1 MVNPMEL
8 FTASPILLAGVGTIP
23 MKKGYSMK
31 LFLISAAAVA
41 LALASPALA
50 QDHHDKGHNK
60 GDHNRGTQSAPQ
72 AAPAAKPVVPPHQKI
87 TPGNTTTQAPAAAYQ
102 KALRDATARNQRERQ
117 NNNRATNTNRPD
129 TNRATINRRDNNRPD
144 NSARSNDR
152 RDNNARGNDR
162 RDNSARGDNR
172 RDNSSNWNNNRRDNR
187 GSWQGRFNRRN
198 VEARHH
204 YRYRGDAW
212 RWPSGHSYRR
222 WTFGMT
228 LPSLFWGSNYWI
240 SDYSYYGLAY
250 PPPGTVWVRYGNDAI
265 LIDRYT
271 GEILE
276 VVYGQ
281 FY

>member
-1 MVNPMEL
+1 
-8 FTASPILLAGVGTIP
+8 
-23 MKKGYSMK
+23 
-31 LFLISAAAVA
+31 
-41 LALASPALA
+41 
-50 QDHHDKGHNK
+50 

-129 TNRATINRRDNNRPD
+129 TNRTTINRRDNNRPD

-152 RDNNARGNDR
+152 RDN
-162 RDNSARGDNR
+162 SARGDNR
-172 RDNSSNWNNNRRDNR
+172 RDNSSNWNNSRRDNR

-265 LIDRYT
+265 LIDRYS

>member
-1 MVNPMEL
+1 
-8 FTASPILLAGVGTIP
+8 
-23 MKKGYSMK
+23 MK

-50 QDHHDKGHNK
+50 QDHQDKGHGK

-72 AAPAAKPVVPPHQKI
+72 AAPAAKPVVPPHQRI
-87 TPGNTTTQAPAAAYQ
+87 TPGNATTQSPAAVYQ
-102 KALRDATARNQRERQ
+102 QAVRDATARNQRERQ
-117 NNNRATNTNRPD
+117 NNNRATNTYRPD
-129 TNRATINRRDNNRPD
+129 TNRANVNRRDNNRPY
-144 NSARSNDR
+144 
-152 RDNNARGNDR
+152 NNARSSNQ
-162 RDNSARGDNR
+162 
-172 RDNSSNWNNNRRDNR
+172 RDNSSNWNNNNRGNNGSNWNNNYRGNNSSNWNNNNRRDNR
-187 GSWQGRFNRRN
+187 GSWQGRYNRRD
-198 VEARHH
+198 VQAQRH
-204 YRYRGDAW
+204 YRYRGSAW

-228 LPSLFWGSNYWI
+228 LPSLFWGRNYWI

-250 PPPGTVWVRYGNDAI
+250 PPPGTVWVRYGSDAI